1 MAKNKTIDW
10 EEEIKKTTS
19 QFLEKL
25 RIVASISIIREKAE
39 GDSKEDVYK
48 VNIETEETGLL
59 IGRHGETL
67 NSLQLLLG
75 IIIYQKTKQWARVVL
90 DIGNYRK
97 MREEGIKEM
106 VTRITAEVE
115 ASGNPVTLPYLT
127 PLERRIV
134 HMTLSDNPKIT
145 SESQGEGKE
154 RRVIIRL
161 R

>member
-67 NSLQLLLG
+67 NSMQLLLG

>member
-127 PLERRIV
+127 PL
-134 HMTLSDNPKIT
+134 
-145 SESQGEGKE
+145 
-154 RRVIIRL
+154 
-161 R
+161 